1 MENNLLGRL
10 TLEEKAALLEGT
22 DAWYTNPVPRLG
34 IPQLHLTDGPHGVRK
49 VRSAGGG
56 FSVSA
61 NEPATAFPTSATVAS
76 SWNPELARRM
86 GEAIAEECLA
96 AGVDVLLAPGINIKR
111 SPLCGRNFE
120 YYSEDPL
127 VSAAFGTAFVRGV
140 QSRGVGC
147 CVKHFAVNSSENF
160 RFVGNSVVDERAL
173 REIYLRA
180 FESVVKNAEPY
191 AVMCSYNQ
199 INGTFA
205 SRNRRLLTDILR
217 HEWGFDGVVI
227 TDWGATCDRVEG
239 LLAGCDLDMPG
250 GVWHNR
256 KSIIEAARSGRL
268 PAEVLD
274 ASIRRMLRMIERC
287 RSGKPQAVSAKPDAP
302 EQGKA
307 GPGAHPDLEKHAE
320 LACKIARE
328 SAVLLKNDGT
338 LPLHGG
344 ERLLVVGEMFEKM
357 RFQGAGSSLV
367 QPTRVITPKE
377 AFDRRGVTYVY
388 EKGYRCFDP
397 RRDARL
403 EQAAVRAAEEADV
416 ILFFGGL
423 TDLEESEGFDREHMR
438 LGDNQTE
445 LMNLL
450 LATGKKMVLVLFA
463 GAPVELPFFDG
474 LSALLH
480 MVLPGMCG
488 GEAAAA
494 LLFGEATPS
503 GKLAESWPLRPED
516 TSCHADYNRGPVAR
530 YYESIY
536 VGYRFYDKAGT
547 KLRFPFGYGLS
558 YTTFRYANMSVR
570 EESGR
575 IVVTADISNTG
586 SRSGAEVVQ
595 LYARAKSGAVFRPDK
610 ELVAFA
616 KVYLQPGET
625 KKVELAFDKEELSFW
640 HVGLGRRVLEN
651 GVYELLLAASAADIR
666 LTAELRVTDGEEA
679 GNPYPPE
686 VVEAYAMPPRDIPP
700 CFDRMA
706 GYADAP
712 ETPSPGRKKN
722 RKPAFTMETPLMEFR
737 RAWTGRLFY
746 NTVMRSIRREYE
758 NALKMPD
765 SLERDSRIK
774 NTHFLIRMLPFESI
788 RTMCMSSSGALP
800 YHVAEAVVELANG
813 RWLRGLSLLMKK
825 EKPIPLP
832 KETAQRSA
840 DG

>member
-1 MENNLLGRL
+1 
-10 TLEEKAALLEGT
+10 
-22 DAWYTNPVPRLG
+22 
-34 IPQLHLTDGPHGVRK
+34 
-49 VRSAGGG
+49 
-56 FSVSA
+56 
-61 NEPATAFPTSATVAS
+61 
-76 SWNPELARRM
+76 
-86 GEAIAEECLA
+86 
-96 AGVDVLLAPGINIKR
+96 
-111 SPLCGRNFE
+111 
-120 YYSEDPL
+120 
-127 VSAAFGTAFVRGV
+127 
-140 QSRGVGC
+140 
-147 CVKHFAVNSSENF
+147 
-160 RFVGNSVVDERAL
+160 
-173 REIYLRA
+173 
-180 FESVVKNAEPY
+180 
-191 AVMCSYNQ
+191 
-199 INGTFA
+199 
-205 SRNRRLLTDILR
+205 
-217 HEWGFDGVVI
+217 
-227 TDWGATCDRVEG
+227 
-239 LLAGCDLDMPG
+239 
-250 GVWHNR
+250 
-256 KSIIEAARSGRL
+256 
-268 PAEVLD
+268 
-274 ASIRRMLRMIERC
+274 
-287 RSGKPQAVSAKPDAP
+287 
-302 EQGKA
+302 
-307 GPGAHPDLEKHAE
+307 
-320 LACKIARE
+320 
-328 SAVLLKNDGT
+328 VLLKNDGT

>member
-1 MENNLLGRL
+1 MEELLGWL

-56 FSVSA
+56 FSVSV
-61 NEPATAFPTSATVAS
+61 NEPATAFPTSAAVAS

-86 GEAIAEECLA
+86 GEAIADECLA
-96 AGVDVLLAPGINIKR
+96 AGVDVLLAPAVNIKR

-127 VSAAFGTAFVRGV
+127 VSAAFGTAFVQGV

-147 CVKHFAVNSSENF
+147 CVKHFAVNSSETF

-180 FESVVKNAEPY
+180 FESVVKNAKPY
-191 AVMCSYNQ
+191 AVMCAYNQ

-205 SRNRRLLTDILR
+205 SQNRRLLTDILR
-217 HEWGFDGVVI
+217 DEWGFDGVVI
-227 TDWGATCDRVEG
+227 TDWGATSNRVEG

-256 KSIIEAARSGRL
+256 KSILEAAKSGRL

-274 ASIRRMLRMIERC
+274 ASVRRMLRLIERC
-287 RSGKPQAVSAKPDAP
+287 RSGKARAVPGKPNAADADVP
-302 EQGKA
+302 EPA
-307 GPGAHPDLEKHAE
+307 VRPDPEKHAA
-320 LACKIARE
+320 LACEIAKE

-338 LPLHGG
+338 LPLSGN
-344 ERLLVVGEMFEKM
+344 ERILVVGEMFEKM

-377 AFDRRGVTYVY
+377 AFDRRGIAYIY
-388 EKGYRCFDP
+388 EKGYRSFDP

-403 EQAAVRAAEEADV
+403 EHAAVRAADGADT

-445 LMNLL
+445 LLNLL
-450 LATGKKMVLVLFA
+450 LATGKKVVLVLFA

-474 LSALLH
+474 LSALLY
-480 MVLPGMCG
+480 MVLPGMSG

-503 GKLAESWPLRPED
+503 GKLAESWPLRLED

-530 YYESIY
+530 YYESVY
-536 VGYRFYDKAGT
+536 VGYRAYDKAGT

-558 YTTFRYANMSVR
+558 YTTFQYGNMAVR
-570 EESGR
+570 EEGGKV
-575 IVVTADISNTG
+575 VVTAEISNTG
-586 SRSGAEVVQ
+586 QRTGAEVVQ
-595 LYARAKSGAVFRPDK
+595 LYARSKSSAVFRPDK

-616 KVYLQPGET
+616 KVFLHPGET
-625 KKVELAFDKEELSFW
+625 KRVELVFDKKDLSFW
-640 HVGLGRRVLEN
+640 HAGLGRRVLEN

-679 GNPYPPE
+679 KNPYPPE
-686 VVEAYAMPPRDIPP
+686 VAEAYATPPRDIPP
-700 CFDRMA
+700 CFGRLA
-706 GYADAP
+706 GYEDP
-712 ETPSPGRKKN
+712 SETPAARKKK
-722 RKPAFTMETPLMEFR
+722 KPELTMETPLMEFR
-737 RAWTGRLFY
+737 RTWTGRLFY
-746 NTVMRSIRREYE
+746 NILMRTIRRDYE
-758 NALKMPD
+758 KALKMPD
-765 SLERDSRIK
+765 SLERDSMIK
-774 NTHFLIRMLPFESI
+774 NSYFLVRMLPFESV
-788 RTMCMSSSGALP
+788 RTMCMSSSGAFP
-800 YHVAEAVVELANG
+800 YHLAEAVVAFANG
-813 RWLRGLSLLMKK
+813 RWLKGLSLLLKK

-832 KETAQRSA
+832 KETATRGA
-840 DG
+840 EE